1 MIEIHSTLT
10 KLNIKQGIYFRQ
22 DEIKNEPMLFNCDYK
37 SAIELGGPI
46 TKEVLRQLDA
56 NHDFHKILE
65 NCVIDTRVHM
75 LMKGWYP
82 CIPGWHHDDVPR
94 ERGDGQPEYIN
105 PSYRSKHVMLL
116 MNDSP
121 GDISSTEF
129 AIGKC
134 NLEIPKGIIYET
146 WNRDVDTLINHDILK
161 KVTVEDNQWYF
172 FDDRSFHRG
181 VAAIRNG
188 WRYFIRVSWDTKR
201 KATNEVR
208 RQVQVYLD
216 NVNQGW

>member
-1 MIEIHSTLT
+1 MIEIISTVRE
-10 KLNIKQGIYFRQ
+10 LNIKQGKFFDQ

-37 SAIELGGPI
+37 AAVALGGPI
-46 TKEVLRQLDA
+46 TQELLRQLDA
-56 NHDFHKILE
+56 IHETHKILE

-75 LMKGWYP
+75 LMKDWYP

-94 ERGDGQPEYIN
+94 ERADGQPEYIT
-105 PSYRSKHVMLL
+105 PSYRSKHLMLL
-116 MNDSP
+116 MNGNVCP
-121 GDISSTEF
+121 TEF
-129 AIGKC
+129 AVGTC
-134 NLEIPKGIIYET
+134 NLEIPKGTIYES
-146 WNRDVDTLINHDILK
+146 WNHDVDTLINHNILK
-161 KVTVEDNQWYF
+161 TVVVKDNQWYK

-181 VAAIRNG
+181 TAAKGRG

-201 KATNEVR
+201 KPTNEVR